1 MISDSRER
9 HGHRCRVARLLKGAS
24 DFEACAEACLA
35 QPFCEAVTWFGPS
48 YPVHHLQRS
57 CLGRTGGSPPVF
69 QPHGGVANALAQ
81 EESWSA
87 VNSSVVTGYV
97 HCSTCPLQQELDEHC
112 QRVYAK
118 SQGPCQ
124 SGAVARHTKL
134 LDYPDEEDFAW
145 ACYARPPDDAP
156 LALMCVDGRGMMSP
170 CSSVNKSRASMC
182 RMRGTISR
190 YEEGLAL
197 NHLHDIHRGGC
208 GVPACLSAPASGA
221 RLISQGEAPPSPQP
235 PPAPSLRSPSPSEWT
250 RLLDGSET
258 VARRV
263 EVLRRAGYL
272 NCSVTNDETHDTC
285 HRLRPGFDWMGWVL
299 TPSAVKATRAAARH
313 RRNTSAAAHAL
324 SWWLPEG
331 SASAGPLESEAFDPI
346 EFVHHL
352 TALKAGSRQ
361 PTRVVF
367 SGDSTGRQ
375 QAVSLCCLLTAG
387 SRLGA
392 PFRVT
397 VTLNKAFFGFAC
409 GVISTEQPRRVLAT
423 IDFQRFNRADSFQDR
438 RPPELN
444 PRLNRI
450 LLGAIMSA
458 PELLVLNFGAWEY
471 ENGCVDMHSLH
482 DALCH
487 EQLPSGVLG
496 QAPWRHW
503 VLSQYAKK
511 LGLVAAA
518 LETAYPPEVRSRKL
532 VVLRLAAPRDFENGT
547 LRTGG
552 KCMRREPIPEAELR
566 AEEDTP
572 DRGSRRFAVMSKN
585 AMVLA
590 TVTQRIPWVRVLD
603 AYSIARQRAD
613 AHPAQP
619 SKPDC
624 LHYCAPGV
632 VDLFN
637 ARLSHILRQ
646 HIDEEHAEG
655 HRWRQT
661 SAGAKHDHPR
671 LSPLPDASSLL
682 QGWNFRFGHEPFIV
696 GSAPNLQLQVDPSK
710 PRVDLECPP
719 TRITRGGGHLLGFCS
734 DAGLHGSSDS
744 PAKVVQEEGVETSR
758 TIRVGNVPQL

>member
-1 MISDSRER
+1 MISDSQER
-9 HGHRCRVARLLKGAS
+9 HGRRCRVARLLKGDD

-48 YPVHHLQRS
+48 YAVRHLKGS
-57 CLGRTGGSPPVF
+57 CFGRTAGSPPVF
-69 QPHGGVANALAQ
+69 QPHLRAANALAQ
-81 EESWSA
+81 EESWPI
-87 VNSSVVTGYV
+87 NSSVVTGYV
-97 HCSTCPLQQELDEHC
+97 HCSPCPLQEELDAHC
-112 QRVYAK
+112 QHIYAQ
-118 SQGPCQ
+118 SQGPCR
-124 SGAVARHTKL
+124 SEAVARHTKL

-145 ACYARPPDDAP
+145 ACYARPPEDAP

-170 CSSVNKSRASMC
+170 CTSVNKSRASIC
-182 RMRGTISR
+182 RMRGTVSR
-190 YEEGLAL
+190 HEEAAAL

-221 RLISQGEAPPSPQP
+221 RLAAEGETLPSPQP
-235 PPAPSLRSPSPSEWT
+235 PPPPSQPSLPRSEWT
-250 RLLDGSET
+250 RLLVGGET

-285 HRLRPGFDWMGWVL
+285 HRLRPDFDWMGWVL
-299 TPSAVKATRAAARH
+299 KPSAGKAARAARHH

-324 SWWLPEG
+324 SWWLAEG
-331 SASAGPLESEAFDPI
+331 SASGGSLDAEAFDPI

-352 TALKAGSRQ
+352 TALKAASRQ
-361 PTRVVF
+361 PARVVF

-392 PFRVT
+392 PFHVKIT
-397 VTLNKAFFGFAC
+397 VNRAFFNFAC
-409 GVISTEQPRRVLAT
+409 NVIGTEQPRRVLAM
-423 IDFQRFNRADSFQDR
+423 IDFQRYNRADSFQDR

-444 PRLNRI
+444 PRLNGI
-450 LLGAIMSA
+450 LLRAIMSA
-458 PELLVLNFGAWEY
+458 PEVLVLNFGAWEY

-487 EQLPSGVLG
+487 EQLPSGSLG
-496 QAPWRHW
+496 GSPWRHW

-511 LGLVAAA
+511 LGLVTAA
-518 LETAYPPEVRSRKL
+518 LETAYPPEVRSSKL
-532 VVLRLAAPRDFENGT
+532 VVLRLSAPRDFENGT

-552 KCMRREPIPEAELR
+552 RCLRREPIPEAELS
-566 AEEDTP
+566 AEEATP

-585 AMVLA
+585 VLMLA
-590 TVTQRIPWVRVLD
+590 TVAQRTPWVKVLD
-603 AYSIARQRAD
+603 AYSLARQRAD
-613 AHPAQP
+613 SHPAQP

-637 ARLSHILRQ
+637 ARLSHLLRQ
-646 HIDEEHAEG
+646 HVDEQHVER
-655 HRWRQT
+655 HRWR
-661 SAGAKHDHPR
+661 DHLRIPA
-671 LSPLPDASSLL
+671 LPDATSLL
-682 QGWNFRFGHEPFIV
+682 KRWNFRFGDQPFIV
-696 GSAPNLQLQVDPSK
+696 GSAPNLQIQVDPSK

-719 TRITRGGGHLLGFCS
+719 TRITQGGSHLLGFCS
-734 DAGLHGSSDS
+734 DAGAHGSSDS
-744 PAKVVQEEGVETSR
+744 PAKVVQEEGVDSCR
-758 TIRVGNVPQL
+758 TIRVSNVPRLSQV